1 MCIADPRVMSRVGGF
16 LSSVTNLSLHS
27 VLNSVLGSF
36 FVIIGLY
43 VLLWGKS
50 LEAKISIAKPVQV
63 IDEIGE
69 SSEPA

>member
-1 MCIADPRVMSRVGGF
+1 MSRVGGF
-16 LSSVTNLSLHS
+16 LSSVTNLPLHC

-50 LEAKISIAKPVQV
+50 LEAKNSFAKPVQV
-63 IDEIGE
+63 IDENGE